1 MHIGMTEAD
10 DDADVF
16 FVRLAGNAMAAKAG
30 PQVLRNEAL
39 LEQCIHAAR
48 ARAAVLRNL
57 LRESLKQ

>member
-48 ARAAVLRNL
+48 ARAAVLRKL